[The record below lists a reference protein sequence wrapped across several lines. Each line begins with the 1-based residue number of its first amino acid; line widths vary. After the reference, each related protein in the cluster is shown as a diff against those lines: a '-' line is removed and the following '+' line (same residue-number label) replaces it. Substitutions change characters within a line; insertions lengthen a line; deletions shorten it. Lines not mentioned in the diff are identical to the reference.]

1 MTRPLTRRQRE
12 VLQAIHDYQAEEGLA
27 PTLEELGQRFGV
39 NRVTVFGHVQ
49 ALIHKGFL
57 EKVTPGASRNLDLTT
72 SGRDLLQPGLPFE
85 WPDPVHEP
93 APPPMPSVPLIGTI
107 AAGQPIEAIED
118 PEPIPL
124 DELVP
129 VADDLYALKVRG
141 DSMIED
147 NIQEGDLVF
156 VRRNRPPRDGDIVVA
171 ILDDNEATLKRLYQE
186 KDGWRLQPANARL
199 DPVFTN
205 RLEVRGVVT
214 GVLRR
219 F

>member
-1 MTRPLTRRQRE
+1 
-12 VLQAIHDYQAEEGLA
+12 
-27 PTLEELGQRFGV
+27 
-39 NRVTVFGHVQ
+39 
-49 ALIHKGFL
+49 
-57 EKVTPGASRNLDLTT
+57 
-72 SGRDLLQPGLPFE
+72 
-85 WPDPVHEP
+85 
-93 APPPMPSVPLIGTI
+93 MPSVPLIGTI

-171 ILDDNEATLKRLYQE
+171 ILD
-186 KDGWRLQPANARL
+186 
-199 DPVFTN
+199 
-205 RLEVRGVVT
+205 T
-214 GVLRR
+214 GVDSSTACSICPNHS
-219 F
+219 